1 MYVIVYTHTIPEHT
15 YTSIHNYLGSKL
27 DIYSFIVGFG
37 YLALFVLFY
46 LALFNE
52 DILVTKFYLKMILKD
67 CAVSF
72 CLLLYSHFL
81 QDAPNI

>member
-1 MYVIVYTHTIPEHT
+1 M
-15 YTSIHNYLGSKL
+15 
-27 DIYSFIVGFG
+27 YSFIVCFG
-37 YLALFVLFY
+37 YLALFVLFF

-81 QDAPNI
+81 QGVPNI